1 MVGLLANV
9 CTIRTATD
17 LLIGTQNLYKRT
29 KSYVRRFYSLDQGKY
44 RQ

>member
-9 CTIRTATD
+9 RTILSATG
-17 LLIGTQNLYKRT
+17 LLIGAQNLYKRT
-29 KSYVRRFYSLDQGKY
+29 KSYVRRFYSLDQRKY